1 MEVTPKLILIG
12 IKCGGNMDL
21 LELKEKGLAPEF
33 YTDESLQT
41 VRNGYLLENETP
53 RDMYKRLAKSASSI
67 LNKPELESE
76 FFTLFWNNW
85 LCPAS
90 PILSNLGSSRGLP
103 ISCYGQFA
111 SDSIDSIFKTY
122 HEAAML
128 TKNGGGIGIS
138 WDSIRARGNSIN
150 GNGKSEGVVPW
161 LAILDREAL
170 AVGQGGVRRAGIQV
184 SLDIEHGDYEEFI
197 NIRRPVGDINRQ
209 CLNLHHCV
217 NVGDNFMQAVIDG
230 DKNARYKWK
239 ELLKTRVETGEPYI
253 MFKDT
258 ANNNKPFDQH
268 INNTQLCSEIF
279 IPNDEEHTYVCCLS
293 SLNLVKWQE
302 WENHKFA
309 SGLSVVELSIYFLDA
324 VMQEFINKAK
334 DLPGF
339 EKAVRFS
346 IKSRALGLGVLGWHT
361 LLQEKLLPFDS
372 FQSMMLNSQI
382 FNHIKNQSFEA
393 SKKLAIEFGEPEWCK
408 GKGVRNLTQLAI
420 APTMSNSII
429 SGGHSAGVEPISA
442 NCYSMKSAKGTFIR
456 KNKQLVDLL
465 ESKGINNVDTW
476 EIIIRN
482 AGSVQQLKQLSS
494 EEKEVFKTAREIN
507 QFAIVTQAGQ
517 RQQFIDQGQSIN
529 LFFTAGTSA
538 KYINDVH
545 IHAWQSGLKSLY
557 YLRSETVL
565 KGTAIEYQKSDCASC
580 EG

>member
-1 MEVTPKLILIG
+1 
-12 IKCGGNMDL
+12 MDL
-21 LELKEKGLAPEF
+21 LQLKEKGLAPDF

-41 VRNGYLLENETP
+41 VNNGYLLENETP
-53 RDMYKRLAKSASSI
+53 KDMYERLANAAASI
-67 LNKPELESE
+67 LKKPELKSE

-90 PILSNLGSSRGLP
+90 PVLSNLGSDRGLP
-103 ISCYGQFA
+103 ISCYGQFVP
-111 SDSIDSIFKTY
+111 DSIDGIFKTY

-128 TKNGGGIGIS
+128 TKNGGGIGAS
-138 WDSIRARGNSIN
+138 WDSIRARGSLIR

-184 SLDIEHGDYEEFI
+184 SLDIQHGDYEEFL

-217 NVGDNFMQAVIDG
+217 NIGDDFMHEVLNG
-230 DKNARYKWK
+230 NKEARHKWK

-258 ANNNKPFDQH
+258 SNKNKPFEQH

-279 IPNDEEHTYVCCLS
+279 LPNDEQHTYVCCLS
-293 SLNLVKWQE
+293 SLNLVKWEE
-302 WENHKFA
+302 WKDYKFN
-309 SGLSVVELSIYFLDA
+309 SGLGVVELSIYFLDA
-324 VMQEFINKAK
+324 VMQEFIDKASK
-334 DLPGF
+334 LPGF
-339 EKAVRFS
+339 EKAVNFS

-372 FQSMMLNSQI
+372 FQSMMLNAQI
-382 FNHIKNQSFEA
+382 FKQIKEQSLEA
-393 SKKLAIEFGEPEWCK
+393 SKKLALELGCPEWCK
-408 GKGVRNLTQLAI
+408 KNGVRNLTQLAI

-456 KNKQLVDLL
+456 KNKQLLDLL
-465 ESKGINNVDTW
+465 ESKGINNVETW
-476 EIIIRN
+476 ETIIRN

-494 EEKEVFKTAREIN
+494 DEKEVFKTAREIN
-507 QFAIVTQAGQ
+507 QFSIINQAGQ

-538 KYINDVH
+538 KYINEVH
-545 IHAWQSGLKSLY
+545 VHAWQSGLKSLY

-565 KGTAIEYQKSDCASC
+565 KGTAIEYQKSDCVSC